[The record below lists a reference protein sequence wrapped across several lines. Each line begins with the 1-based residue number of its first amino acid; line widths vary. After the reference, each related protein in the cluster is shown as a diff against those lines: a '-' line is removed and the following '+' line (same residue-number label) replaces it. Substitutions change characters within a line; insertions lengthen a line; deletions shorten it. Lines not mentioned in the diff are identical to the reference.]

1 MCPVTPQAAKLV
13 DKFIGI
19 MSKARTD
26 IDLGTISA
34 EYPTWNPNS
43 ENPFT
48 NYDMDN
54 VDESHHLDDV
64 NATTDSSEDENP

>member
-1 MCPVTPQAAKLV
+1 M
-13 DKFIGI
+13 F
-19 MSKARTD
+19 KARTD